1 MVFIQL
7 FLMLA
12 VIYALALY
20 VRLVII
26 MIPGLNAMRKAE
38 GVPGNII
45 CKNLLYNKKAYI
57 FKIVSGLILL
67 VVSSKLLASVKAAGV
82 TWAVVIY
89 VLLIILEVM
98 QIFIYLVA
106 LIKDEKAYLTRDGIM
121 ACMGVMGR
129 LDCTFAWEQN
139 VGNQEPHVLLVYKK
153 KMNSPYRFQFDSD
166 CKHVYEI
173 VDSFVEKEM

>member
-89 VLLIILEVM
+89 VLLIILED
-98 QIFIYLVA
+98 
-106 LIKDEKAYLTRDGIM
+106 K
-121 ACMGVMGR
+121 GR
-129 LDCTFAWEQN
+129 QGDVPF
-139 VGNQEPHVLLVYKK
+139 VY
-153 KMNSPYRFQFDSD
+153 M
-166 CKHVYEI
+166 I
-173 VDSFVEKEM
+173 